1 MSRIAMWLVAGVAVG
16 LIAGVVAGRY
26 SRQPELQAME
36 KNWREQA
43 DAARQRLADLC
54 ARFDRQTAQVN
65 ELQREG
71 DQLRQHI
78 RELET
83 ALQAAKDEAEVLR
96 RMRPK
101 PGSDEVL
108 PPPPAATLNAPV
120 IRVVDVN
127 LPLQMLMVDVGAQSG
142 MQAGMSFYVV
152 HDKTP
157 VAEVHAAEVR
167 ETFSGM
173 VIEKMYADKQP
184 VPGDR
189 LIARKK

>member
-1 MSRIAMWLVAGVAVG
+1 MWLVVGVAVG
-16 LIAGVVAGRY
+16 LLAGVMAGRY
-26 SRQPELQAME
+26 SRQQELRAAE

-43 DAARQRLADLC
+43 DTVRQRLTDLC

-65 ELQREG
+65 GLQREG
-71 DQLRQHI
+71 DQSRQRT

-83 ALQAAKDEAEVLR
+83 ALQAAKDEAETLR
-96 RMRPK
+96 RSRPK
-101 PGSDEVL
+101 PGSDEAL
-108 PPPPAATLNAPV
+108 PPPPAATLNVPV
-120 IRVVDVN
+120 IRVMDVN
-127 LPLQMLMVDVGAQSG
+127 LSLQMLMVDVGSQNG
-142 MQAGMSFYVV
+142 MQAGMSFFVV

-173 VIEKMYADKQP
+173 VIEKMYAGKQP
-184 VPGDR
+184 MSGDR